1 MPHPTK
7 PFEKPLP
14 ASWGKRQSNNNHN
27 YIPSQLSM
35 VVLGH
40 VDAGK
45 STLMGQLLIQTGQIN
60 KRQALRGLSMAGG
73 GANLAW
79 LLDENESERA
89 RGVTMEIGTK
99 AFATQNHRIV
109 VLDAP
114 GHADF
119 IPIMITG
126 AASADTCILVVDAVT
141 GEFESGFSGGGQTK
155 EHILLAKGLGVS
167 QVIVA
172 VNKLDVEGWK
182 EDRYQFVSQ
191 QVIEYLTRQKFKCPR
206 IQCVPVSGLTGE
218 NVQAQTEPLLRQWYT
233 GPTLLQAINGFKPAN
248 RQLGKYH
255 GSLLLSHTLVH
266 MLLPDIPASTHLFL
280 YEFVFHP

>member
-1 MPHPTK
+1 
-7 PFEKPLP
+7 
-14 ASWGKRQSNNNHN
+14 
-27 YIPSQLSM
+27 M

-45 STLMGQLLIQTGQIN
+45 STLMGQLLIQTGKIN
-60 KRQALRGLSMAGG
+60 KRSALRGVD
-73 GANLAW
+73 NVAW

-99 AFATQNHRIV
+99 ALTTKNHRII

-126 AASADTCILVVDAVT
+126 AANADTCVLVVDAVT

-172 VNKLDVEGWK
+172 VNKLDVEGWQ
-182 EDRYQFVSQ
+182 ESRYHFVSN
-191 QVIEYLTRQKFKCPR
+191 QVVEYLIRQKFKKAR
-206 IQCVPVSGLTGE
+206 IQSVPVSGLTGE
-218 NVQAQTEPLLRQWYT
+218 NILKQTEPLLRQWYT
-233 GPTLLQAINGFKPAN
+233 GPTLLEAMNRFKPAN
-248 RQLGKYH
+248 RQLGKCD
-255 GSLLLSHTLVH
+255 SLLPTGHGDTELCAICSHVNDLVV
-266 MLLPDIPASTHLFL
+266 S
-280 YEFVFHP
+280 FHPCRQTAKVHHHRHVR

>member
-1 MPHPTK
+1 MNAPATNSAKLASTNQQSLSQKSQNTK
-7 PFEKPLP
+7 PFEKALP
-14 ASWGKRQSNNNHN
+14 AFLQERQNNL
-27 YIPSQLSM
+27 PSQLSM

-60 KRQALRGLSMAGG
+60 KRQALRG

-99 AFATQNHRIV
+99 ALTTKNHRIV

-126 AASADTCILVVDAVT
+126 AANADTCILVVDAVT

-182 EDRYQFVSQ
+182 EDRYQVVSQ
-191 QVIEYLTRQKFKCPR
+191 EVVDYLTRQKFKLAR

-218 NVQAQTEPLLRQWYT
+218 NVEAQTEPLLRQWYS
-233 GPTLLQAINGFKPAN
+233 GPTLLQAMNRFKPAN
-248 RQLGKYH
+248 RQLGKYS
-255 GSLLLSHTLVH
+255 GTIIQQL
-266 MLLPDIPASTHLFL
+266 
-280 YEFVFHP
+280 